1 MIIRKWLEKS
11 KKNFEST
18 SKMEERAVAMFEY
31 VEESKNKLNRGF
43 LWMKIEIL
51 ELKVELR
58 TKVNPKLRYYLL
70 WRLGWSLL
78 KTVCL

>member
-1 MIIRKWLEKS
+1 
-11 KKNFEST
+11 
-18 SKMEERAVAMFEY
+18 MEERAVAMFEY

-70 WRLGWSLL
+70 
-78 KTVCL
+78 